1 MLDQQDLKWIA
12 STSTEL
18 NSILQQISRYY
29 DLSRRHQGQ
38 PHYVELM
45 GERVERAAKTAQ
57 ALFDK
62 VTSNI
67 LTAATSTDRMGRR
80 GYTPFTVL
88 PPPVPMPM
96 VPAMAGKTATATLEK
111 PKAEAFSPLNAT
123 IPADIVVK
131 NARGK
136 KELLLIVEDEV
147 EVAEVAAEMLAD
159 EGYKV
164 VVAHDGFEALKIY
177 EKIGAQIG
185 LVVLD
190 FFLPVMDGDAVFDEL
205 RGLNPDIAVVLSS
218 GFAEEQKISA
228 MLGQGLR
235 GFMPKPY
242 SREKLLR
249 QVRSVLDAP
258 RQGRR

>member
-38 PHYVELM
+38 PHYVDLM

-67 LTAATSTDRMGRR
+67 LAAATGTDRVGRR
-80 GYTPFTVL
+80 GYSPFTVL
-88 PPPVPMPM
+88 PPPVPIA
-96 VPAMAGKTATATLEK
+96 PAFVSKSATATATATVEK
-111 PKAEAFSPLNAT
+111 PKVQSSSSPNAT
-123 IPADIVVK
+123 IPAEIIVK

-136 KELLLIVEDEV
+136 KELLMLVEDEV

-159 EGYKV
+159 EGYRV
-164 VVAHDGFEALKIY
+164 IMAHDGFDALKIY

-185 LVVLD
+185 LVILD
-190 FFLPVMDGDAVFDEL
+190 FFLPVMDGDA
-205 RGLNPDIAVVLSS
+205 
-218 GFAEEQKISA
+218 
-228 MLGQGLR
+228 
-235 GFMPKPY
+235 
-242 SREKLLR
+242 
-249 QVRSVLDAP
+249 
-258 RQGRR
+258 